1 MILFRLSAPT
11 TLVPQ
16 VAGVTDWAT
25 SMFNSAST
33 VRFGPFGS
41 VMNAMTTA
49 VPKLVAGL
57 TGGLFKAD
65 VARHW

>member
-1 MILFRLSAPT
+1 
-11 TLVPQ
+11 
-16 VAGVTDWAT
+16 
-25 SMFNSAST
+25 MFNSAST
-33 VRFGPFGS
+33 MRFGPFGS

-65 VARHW
+65 VARHR